1 MSDDIIYSAII
12 DEHYQ
17 EPRNFGKIEN
27 PDEQIMETNPTC
39 GDTIAMYVRI
49 NDGRVSDIKYV
60 AKGCLISVAAASILS
75 ENVEGKRIEEIE
87 TMSKKDVLGNLGLE
101 LGPAREKCAL
111 LSYDALMKMIRDY
124 KGKSEE
130 RT

>member
-1 MSDDIIYSAII
+1 MSDDIVYSAII

-39 GDTIAMYVRI
+39 GDTIAMYVKI
-49 NDGRVSDIKYV
+49 GEGKIKDIKYV
-60 AKGCLISVAAASILS
+60 AKGCLISVASASILS
-75 ENVEGKRIEEIE
+75 ENVEGKSIE
-87 TMSKKDVLGNLGLE
+87 TVMDMKKTDVLGNLGLT

-111 LSYDALMKMIRDY
+111 LSYDALIKMIKDF
-124 KGKSEE
+124 KS
-130 RT
+130 RNSQ

>member
-27 PDEQIMETNPTC
+27 PDKQIMETNPTC
-39 GDTIAMYVRI
+39 GDTIAMYVKI
-49 NDGRVSDIKYV
+49 GDGKIKDIKYV

-75 ENVEGKRIEEIE
+75 ENVEGKSIEEI
-87 TMSKKDVLGNLGLE
+87 KKMDKQDILRNLGLK

-111 LSYDALMKMIRDY
+111 LSYDALIKMIRDY
-124 KGKSEE
+124 EKESK
-130 RT
+130 R